1 MDQAPKNQ
9 LWLSISVKHN
19 PRKVV
24 GNAISVLASD
34 VTNRAATFFLYLLV
48 ARYLGAFEY
57 GQLSLGLT
65 FFQTFQLLAIG
76 GMKTLVTR
84 QIAREKQDTDLYLV
98 NGSAVTVLLSVGSV
112 LLLVL
117 LTQVMNYSPATTFV
131 ILWLSLGLFPYALSM
146 ICDALFEAWEQ
157 MQYIAYANVIVN
169 VFKIGLGFL
178 LLSQSHSLHLLVI
191 LLFFC
196 HTAVLGVKWWLMLRH
211 ISRPQI
217 KVDVSFCVKM
227 LKSTVTFLGMDGL
240 MAIMSSFNVIL
251 LSKLASELEVGLLSA
266 ASQLLVPIS
275 LVFQSIM
282 ISVFPRMCRSY
293 EPSYQSLRR
302 LSERLLELLLAMVL
316 PVAVVLFFLADAI
329 LLFLYGNQ
337 DFSLAAG
344 ALRILVGVLVLR
356 VFTQV
361 LGRVLLA
368 SLQEKKT
375 LRILAIDLLTTVILG
390 PILISQYGLM
400 GAALT
405 SLLARVVDFVQHYV
419 PVSRM
424 FSKIAVGNLVWKPA
438 LASAIM
444 AIYLALG
451 SSDNL
456 FSTIVLAGA
465 IYFAVLFVLMAW
477 SVGGVRQFKTRYLFM
492 WSK

>member
-9 LWLSISVKHN
+9 LWPPISAKHHLQ
-19 PRKVV
+19 KVV

-117 LTQVMNYSPATTFV
+117 LTQVMNYSPATTLV

-157 MQYIAYANVIVN
+157 MQYITYANVIVN

-178 LLSQSHSLHLLVI
+178 LLLQSHSLHLLVI

-211 ISRPQI
+211 ITRPQI
-217 KVDVSFCVKM
+217 KIDVSFCVKM
-227 LKSTVTFLGMDGL
+227 LKSTVTFLGIDGL
-240 MAIMSSFNVIL
+240 VAIMSSFNIIL

-477 SVGGVRQFKTRYLFM
+477 SVGGVHQLKARYLFV